1 MKILKDRSSKE
12 IFTFLS
18 SILFKSLS
26 KGCEIGKTKKIKKNR
41 KLIKKENNED
51 LVGKTSKQDKKDKDC
66 MLSCEMNF
74 YGKHQGKQNKLQQ

>member
-26 KGCEIGKTKKIKKNR
+26 KGCEIGKTKKIKKNT

-51 LVGKTSKQDKKDKDC
+51 LVGKTSK
-66 MLSCEMNF
+66 
-74 YGKHQGKQNKLQQ
+74 

>member
-18 SILFKSLS
+18 SILSKSLS
-26 KGCEIGKTKKIKKNR
+26 KGCEIGKTKKIKKNT

-51 LVGKTSKQDKKDKDC
+51 LVGKTSK
-66 MLSCEMNF
+66 
-74 YGKHQGKQNKLQQ
+74 